1 MEHNPVCKDVH
12 FRGRGPLA
20 CVYHNQTRTAAA
32 VLAPGG
38 SNRGVRSRA
47 SSLSI
52 CNLMRVRVL
61 LVGKQG
67 MSGGK

>member
-20 CVYHNQTRTAAA
+20 CVCHNQMREQQQQYWQ
-32 VLAPGG
+32 PGG
-38 SNRGVRSRA
+38 PPRDVRSRA

-52 CNLMRVRVL
+52 VQPNES
-61 LVGKQG
+61 QG
-67 MSGGK
+67 PFSG